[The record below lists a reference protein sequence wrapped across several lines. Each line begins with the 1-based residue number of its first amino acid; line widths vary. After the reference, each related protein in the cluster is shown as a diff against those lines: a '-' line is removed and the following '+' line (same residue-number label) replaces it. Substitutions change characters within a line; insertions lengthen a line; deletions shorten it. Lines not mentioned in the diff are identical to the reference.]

1 MACSCTGYGGYGL
14 GAGEVGLDADIAR
27 ICANCATAMPQVCQ
41 AVSAIVQTQ
50 RALNMP
56 VELIAAAVANYINA
70 IPCAQ
75 VGYVAPGGGLPG
87 IPGGIPAGIPGVTT
101 PLPGATNK
109 PAPTPQPNP
118 YPVPVPAQTASV
130 WTLPAA
136 VLGIGALVLAALW
149 MATKKD

>member
-56 VELIAAAVANYINA
+56 VELIASAVASYINA

-75 VGYVAPGGGLPG
+75 VGYVAPGGGGGGLPG
-87 IPGGIPAGIPGVTT
+87 ISSGIPTCIPGVNCPTT
-101 PLPGATNK
+101 GTN
-109 PAPTPQPNP
+109 PNPQPKPTDP
-118 YPVPVPAQTASV
+118 YPVPVPQTASV
-130 WTLPAA
+130 WTQPAA
-136 VLGIGALVLAALW
+136 VLGVAAIVLVAIW
-149 MATKKD
+149 MAKK

>member
-1 MACSCTGYGGYGL
+1 MACSCNGYGL

-56 VELIAAAVANYINA
+56 VELVAAAVANYINA

-75 VGYVAPGGGLPG
+75 VGYVAPGAGGGGLPG
-87 IPGGIPAGIPGVTT
+87 IPGGIPTCIPGVNCPTGT
-101 PLPGATNK
+101 KDPNPK
-109 PAPTPQPNP
+109 PAEPNP
-118 YPVPVPAQTASV
+118 YPVPVPQTASV
-130 WTLPAA
+130 WTQPAA